1 MCSGSGLK
9 KNRGFDRV
17 LSVPG
22 GSDVHLPDIF
32 PSSFDSGSGSGSCS
46 GSGSGSCSGSGSGSC
61 SGSGSGSCS
70 GSGSGSCSGSGSGSC
85 SGSGSGSVFW
95 LGHKNRKG
103 KVVQKHDL

>member
-1 MCSGSGLK
+1 LCSGSGSGLCSGSGSGLCSGSGLK

-46 GSGSGSCSGSGSGSC
+46 GS
-61 SGSGSGSCS
+61 
-70 GSGSGSCSGSGSGSC
+70 
-85 SGSGSGSVFW
+85 VI
-95 LGHKNRKG
+95 KIE
-103 KVVQKHDL
+103 KVR